1 MPKWKSP
8 LFSDIRNAIGDNV
21 VFSQWKGRPYV
32 RTYVMPAQ
40 PRTNAQ
46 LAHRDVLRELV
57 KRWQGVCK
65 PDDAVVALWDK
76 EALPELVSGFN
87 IFTKWGRLSDITVTP
102 ASGTVPYNAT
112 VSGTCGVPLAKAI
125 LVQDKDGT
133 LSIVKDKGEI
143 TSTSFS
149 FSVNITAAGTYK
161 FYLGDGDVLKSGDTA
176 PRAYQCI
183 TRWSPDEA
191 NGVAKEAKTVA
202 SA

>member
-40 PRTNAQ
+40 PRTPAQ
-46 LAHRDVLRELV
+46 LAHRDVLRNLV

-65 PDDAVVALWDK
+65 PDPAVVTLWDK

-87 IFTKWGRLSDITVTP
+87 IFTKWGRLSSITVTP
-102 ASGTVPYNAT
+102 ASGTAPYSAT
-112 VSGTCGVPLAKAI
+112 VSGKCGVPLAKAM
-125 LVQDKDGT
+125 LVQDKDGV
-133 LSIVKDKGEI
+133 LSIIKNKGEI
-143 TSTSFS
+143 TSTDFS
-149 FSVNITAAGTYK
+149 FSVNITAAGTYR
-161 FYLGDGDVLKSGDTA
+161 FFLADGDVLKSGDTA
-176 PRAYQCI
+176 PKAYQCI
-183 TRWSPDEA
+183 TCWSPDEV

-202 SA
+202 S